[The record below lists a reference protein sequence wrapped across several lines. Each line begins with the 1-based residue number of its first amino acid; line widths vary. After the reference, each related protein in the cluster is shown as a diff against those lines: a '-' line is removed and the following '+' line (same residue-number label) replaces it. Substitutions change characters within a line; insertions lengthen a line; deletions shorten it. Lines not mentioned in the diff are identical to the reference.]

1 MPAGSCR
8 STKEALREWL
18 SPMSS
23 GELKQVDNLRS
34 LFVGDVPLLDV
45 RAPVEF
51 AEGAFPTAENHPLID
66 DEQRQR
72 IGIEYKEAG
81 QEQAIALGEEL
92 VSGRVK
98 TERIARWT
106 EFLQRHPDAVLY
118 CFRGGKRSEISQR
131 WLLEET
137 GICCPRVR
145 GGYKAMR
152 RFLLDQLEQ
161 NSRQCRPIV
170 IGGRTGVGKTRLLE
184 RCAARIDL
192 EALANHRGSAFGQ
205 HVQPQPAQVDF
216 ENALAIALLK
226 LVDAGNPFFVVEDE
240 SRNIGSRHVPPAFF
254 ARIETA
260 PLVLLEASEEER
272 VDITL
277 QEYVHDALT
286 EFRADYGKGD
296 AFKRWSDY
304 LIGSVD
310 RIRRRLGGD
319 RHAQV
324 RTMLDAAIERHAVS
338 GDTEGHR
345 SWIAFLLRE
354 YYDGMY
360 EYQLARKAE
369 RVIFRG
375 ERPAVLD
382 FLRETYAIACAND
395 TGGQWQ

>member
-1 MPAGSCR
+1 
-8 STKEALREWL
+8 
-18 SPMSS
+18 MSS

-51 AEGAFPTAENHPLID
+51 AEGAFPAAENHPLID

>member
-382 FLRETYAIACAND
+382 FLRETYAIARAND
-395 TGGQWQ
+395 TGGQ

>member
-1 MPAGSCR
+1 
-8 STKEALREWL
+8 
-18 SPMSS
+18 MSS

-51 AEGAFPTAENHPLID
+51 AEGAFPAAENHPLID

-277 QEYVHDALT
+277 QEYVHDALA
-286 EFRADYGKGD
+286 EFRVDYGKGD

>member
-1 MPAGSCR
+1 
-8 STKEALREWL
+8 
-18 SPMSS
+18 MSS

-51 AEGAFPTAENHPLID
+51 AEGAFPAAENHPLID

-81 QEQAIALGEEL
+81 QEQAIALGGEL
-92 VSGRVK
+92 VSGSVK

-277 QEYVHDALT
+277 QEYVHDALA
-286 EFRADYGKGD
+286 EFRVDYGKGD

>member
-1 MPAGSCR
+1 
-8 STKEALREWL
+8 
-18 SPMSS
+18 MSS

-81 QEQAIALGEEL
+81 QEQAIALGGEL
-92 VSGRVK
+92 VSGSVK

-277 QEYVHDALT
+277 QEYVHDALA
-286 EFRADYGKGD
+286 EFRVDYGKGD

>member
-1 MPAGSCR
+1 
-8 STKEALREWL
+8 
-18 SPMSS
+18 MSS

-51 AEGAFPTAENHPLID
+51 AEGAFPAAENHPLID

-81 QEQAIALGEEL
+81 QEQAIALGGEL
-92 VSGRVK
+92 VSGSVK

-205 HVQPQPAQVDF
+205 HVQPQPAQVNF

>member
-1 MPAGSCR
+1 MPAGSRR

-51 AEGAFPTAENHPLID
+51 AEGAFPAAENHPLID

-81 QEQAIALGEEL
+81 QEQAIALGGEL
-92 VSGRVK
+92 VSGSVK

-137 GICCPRVR
+137 GISCPRVR

-277 QEYVHDALT
+277 QEYVHDALA

-319 RHAQV
+319 RHTQV
-324 RTMLDAAIERHAVS
+324 RAMLDAAIERHAVS

-345 SWIAFLLRE
+345 PWIAFLLRE

-382 FLRETYAIACAND
+382 FLRESYGIACAND